1 MRTVSKASYNLQPD
15 RCFVEHQITTTLS
28 TNPAMKECIFCKI
41 VAGESPSQKVYS
53 DDLVTAFR
61 DLHPVAP
68 THILIIPN
76 KHIPSMNDVT
86 PEDIPLLGHMLA
98 LAPQIASGEGIRES
112 GYRLIINTG
121 PHGGQ
126 VVYHLHLHLIGGQR
140 MRYPMG

>member
-1 MRTVSKASYNLQPD
+1 
-15 RCFVEHQITTTLS
+15 
-28 TNPAMKECIFCKI
+28 MKECIFCKI
-41 VAGESPSQKVYS
+41 IAGESPSQMVYS

-61 DLHPVAP
+61 DIHPVAP
-68 THILIIPN
+68 IHILIIPN
-76 KHIPSMNDVT
+76 KHIASMNDLT

-98 LAPQIASGEGIRES
+98 LAPQIAAEEGILES

-121 PHGGQ
+121 SHGGQ

>member
-1 MRTVSKASYNLQPD
+1 MTA
-15 RCFVEHQITTTLS
+15 
-28 TNPAMKECIFCKI
+28 CIFCKI
-41 VAGESPSQKVYS
+41 VSGESPSQKVYS
-53 DDLVTAFR
+53 DDLVTAFH
-61 DLHPVAP
+61 DIHPVAP
-68 THILIIPN
+68 NHILIIPN
-76 KHIPSMNDVT
+76 KHIASMNDVT

-98 LAPQIASGEGIRES
+98 LAPKIAAEEGIRES